1 MPGVWQRHPR
11 YSLLVG
17 VVLVTTLYLLVP
29 IQHDSLAPPLFTM
42 NDNDLPH
49 RMERANSIY
58 DKVLG
63 ARKGLIKKFG
73 PTPKDVSLCVSA
85 RAYHFDLGDQLV

>member
-11 YSLLVG
+11 YSLLVC

-29 IQHDSLAPPLFTM
+29 IQHESLAPPLFTLT
-42 NDNDLPH
+42 DNDLSN
-49 RMERANSIY
+49 RVERAHKIY
-58 DKVLG
+58 DKVLD

-73 PTPKDVSLCVSA
+73 PATKDIALYVSA
-85 RAYHFDLGDQLV
+85 TTYPFDFW